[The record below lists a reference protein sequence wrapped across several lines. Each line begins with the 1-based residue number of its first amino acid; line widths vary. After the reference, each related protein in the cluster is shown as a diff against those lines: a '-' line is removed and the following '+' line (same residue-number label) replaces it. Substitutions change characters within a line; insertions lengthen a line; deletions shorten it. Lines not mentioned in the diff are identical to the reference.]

1 MKSALAF
8 ATLLLVAA
16 CGGKAADPA
25 LEATA
30 AEPPGITPDIISPH
44 EAADPT
50 EPPSYEVAIASA
62 AAVHNAATDRCTRQP
77 EAVRAQCQQEAN
89 AAFSEAKTGL
99 ERLRGNQQ

>member
-16 CGGKAADPA
+16 CSGKVADPA
-25 LEATA
+25 LDATA
-30 AEPPGITPDIISPH
+30 AEPPGIAPDIISPH

-62 AAVHNAATDRCTRQP
+62 AAVHNAATEHCTRQP
-77 EAVRAQCQQEAN
+77 QAVRAQCLQEAN
-89 AAFSEAKTGL
+89 AAFAEARTGL
-99 ERLRGNQQ
+99 DRLRGNQQ